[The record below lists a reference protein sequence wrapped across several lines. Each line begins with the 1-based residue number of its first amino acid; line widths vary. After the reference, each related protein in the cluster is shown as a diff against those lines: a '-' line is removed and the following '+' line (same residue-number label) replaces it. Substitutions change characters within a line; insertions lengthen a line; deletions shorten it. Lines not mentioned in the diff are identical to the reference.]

1 MRNTMMFMG
10 VAAIAACC
18 SYKPVLAA
26 AAADAVPSAAATAA
40 APAASSQP
48 ALKVVQKRKLT
59 PVAKRLVARIDLSSQ
74 TMNVEIDG
82 QVEHSWKISSG
93 AANGYHTPTGSYTP
107 IHTAVLHRSR
117 KYDNAPMP
125 HAVFFRGGYA
135 VHATGATWALGRPA
149 SHGCVRLSPSN
160 AKTFY
165 SLVNQYG
172 KSATQIRIAGVTP
185 VKTSLRAQ
193 PAGSSRRSRTIEE
206 PMFSWTGYTV
216 GARTSSYTNT
226 VAYGSRGRMTTTR
239 RGNKIVHTWW

>member
-1 MRNTMMFMG
+1 MRNNMMFMS
-10 VAAIAACC
+10 VAVVAACC

-26 AAADAVPSAAATAA
+26 ADAGATSATASTAA
-40 APAASSQP
+40 APATSQP
-48 ALKVVQKRKLT
+48 AAKVAQKRALT
-59 PVAKRLVARIDLSSQ
+59 PIAKRLVARIDLSSQ
-74 TMNVEIDG
+74 TMNVAIDG
-82 QVEHSWKISSG
+82 QSQYSWKISSG
-93 AANGYHTPTGSYTP
+93 AANGYQTPTGTYTP
-107 IHTAVLHRSR
+107 THTTVLHRSR

-125 HAVFFRGGYA
+125 HAVFFRSGFA

-149 SHGCVRLSPSN
+149 SHGCVRLSPGN

-193 PAGSSRRSRTIEE
+193 PAGSSRRSRSFSE
-206 PMFSWTGYTV
+206 PGFSWTGYSI
-216 GARTSSYTNT
+216 GSY
-226 VAYGSRGRMTTTR
+226 AGSYGNHGRMTTTR